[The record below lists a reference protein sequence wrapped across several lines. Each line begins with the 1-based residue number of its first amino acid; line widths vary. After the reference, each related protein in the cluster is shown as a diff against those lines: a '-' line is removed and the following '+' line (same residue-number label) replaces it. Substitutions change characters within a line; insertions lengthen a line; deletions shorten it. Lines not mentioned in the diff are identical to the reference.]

1 MAETINRTINIL
13 SWNAT
18 GIMSGSTYLSN
29 ILNQRQIDICGISDH
44 WLYEKD
50 LMFLDKLDSN
60 YRSFAV
66 SDVSLSFPTKRKVGK
81 GGVAILWHKRHD
93 QYITPLD
100 IDDDRI
106 IGIKY
111 NCCLNSALYIFQV
124 YLPCSNYSLIAFTE
138 YIDKLRNILNLYTE
152 KGIVVLMGDMNVN
165 LLPNASQVNPTGRK
179 LRFLDFLRDTNLIS
193 LTTLESCAGASSSFV
208 SYDNSTESLIDHILF
223 PVEKLLYVNQ
233 CEICNDDCLN
243 VSRHRP
249 IACQIRILTFSQ
261 WSFGYEGDNSINWK
275 MVSDETLINYRQ
287 RLSDDIS
294 IQNILNND
302 FVSETDISNAYSTI
316 VSVVKKA
323 AVESLPIKKFKSFL
337 KPYWNDELKGL
348 HKEMKCKRANWIRSG
363 RPRGNNSESY
373 TIYKTAKC
381 DFRRIHRRIV
391 DAFMKRQIEEI
402 DRVAEIDSTLFWR
415 LVNAKRKKS
424 ASAVCADIN
433 FNGHMASTPQEITD
447 GWAEHFE
454 TLYSS
459 SDDPRFD
466 DEHKN
471 HISRQ
476 LQIINEN
483 LAFSEPPTINTE
495 EVEAAV
501 RLGKKGKAA
510 GDDGIT
516 YEHTA
521 FGGEIIFVLLAK
533 FLRPC

>member
-1 MAETINRTINIL
+1 
-13 SWNAT
+13 
-18 GIMSGSTYLSN
+18 
-29 ILNQRQIDICGISDH
+29 
-44 WLYEKD
+44 
-50 LMFLDKLDSN
+50 
-60 YRSFAV
+60 
-66 SDVSLSFPTKRKVGK
+66 
-81 GGVAILWHKRHD
+81 
-93 QYITPLD
+93 
-100 IDDDRI
+100 
-106 IGIKY
+106 
-111 NCCLNSALYIFQV
+111 
-124 YLPCSNYSLIAFTE
+124 
-138 YIDKLRNILNLYTE
+138 
-152 KGIVVLMGDMNVN
+152 MGDMNVN

-233 CEICNDDCLN
+233 CEICDDDCLN

-249 IACQIRILTFSQ
+249 IACQIRIPTFSQ

-275 MVSDETLINYRQ
+275 MVSDETLVNYRQ

-302 FVSETDISNAYSTI
+302 FVSEADINNAYSTI

-391 DAFMKRQIEEI
+391 DALIEEI

-424 ASAVCADIN
+424 ASAVCADI
-433 FNGHMASTPQEITD
+433 
-447 GWAEHFE
+447 
-454 TLYSS
+454 
-459 SDDPRFD
+459 
-466 DEHKN
+466 
-471 HISRQ
+471 
-476 LQIINEN
+476 
-483 LAFSEPPTINTE
+483 
-495 EVEAAV
+495 
-501 RLGKKGKAA
+501 KK
-510 GDDGIT
+510 DV
-516 YEHTA
+516 H
-521 FGGEIIFVLLAK
+521 
-533 FLRPC
+533 

>member
-1 MAETINRTINIL
+1 
-13 SWNAT
+13 
-18 GIMSGSTYLSN
+18 
-29 ILNQRQIDICGISDH
+29 
-44 WLYEKD
+44 
-50 LMFLDKLDSN
+50 
-60 YRSFAV
+60 
-66 SDVSLSFPTKRKVGK
+66 
-81 GGVAILWHKRHD
+81 
-93 QYITPLD
+93 
-100 IDDDRI
+100 
-106 IGIKY
+106 
-111 NCCLNSALYIFQV
+111 
-124 YLPCSNYSLIAFTE
+124 
-138 YIDKLRNILNLYTE
+138 
-152 KGIVVLMGDMNVN
+152 
-165 LLPNASQVNPTGRK
+165 
-179 LRFLDFLRDTNLIS
+179 
-193 LTTLESCAGASSSFV
+193 
-208 SYDNSTESLIDHILF
+208 
-223 PVEKLLYVNQ
+223 
-233 CEICNDDCLN
+233 
-243 VSRHRP
+243 
-249 IACQIRILTFSQ
+249 
-261 WSFGYEGDNSINWK
+261 
-275 MVSDETLINYRQ
+275 
-287 RLSDDIS
+287 
-294 IQNILNND
+294 
-302 FVSETDISNAYSTI
+302 
-316 VSVVKKA
+316 
-323 AVESLPIKKFKSFL
+323 
-337 KPYWNDELKGL
+337 
-348 HKEMKCKRANWIRSG
+348 MKCKRANWIRSG

-373 TIYKTAKC
+373 TIYKSAKC

-454 TLYSS
+454 TFYSS

-483 LAFSEPPTINTE
+483 LAFSEPPNISAE

-516 YEHTA
+516 YEHIA